1 MISYYMAMHEDGKL
15 PSGILLRNY
24 TLFYQLILPVLCTI
38 RDDVRWLPPQPLKV
52 KSDLT
57 LYFSAMLLGLGI
69 SAGA

>member
-1 MISYYMAMHEDGKL
+1 MVSYMEIHEDGKL
-15 PSGILLRNY
+15 ASGILLRNHS
-24 TLFYQLILPVLCTI
+24 LFYQLILPVLRTI